1 MSLFLWFIMW
11 PTQKL
16 REKDKNID
24 EDKVDDDYMI
34 GILTRIWKK
43 RMTVRMDNTR
53 IETTTTQT
61 AGLSIPCVNHKKGN
75 IYFKGITFGVALP
88 ISPV

>member
-1 MSLFLWFIMW
+1 MW

-34 GILTRIWKK
+34 GILTRIRKK

-53 IETTTTQT
+53 IKTTTTQT
-61 AGLSIPCVNHKKGN
+61 AGLSTLCQP
-75 IYFKGITFGVALP
+75 
-88 ISPV
+88 